1 MTQVKFY
8 RVAQLPTSFSDSDK
22 GTIYFV
28 PGEGIYIYNGTE
40 LETYTTDGVVYPVV
54 HQTNAGTSANDCVT
68 IQPNVYNIWENG
80 IVPKYIQLE
89 PANLQVMCEYVLRF
103 TIPVTV
109 INHGLVFLNEL
120 KWANNDV
127 PTWDAGCTY
136 EISIIDGYATFLKY
150 SL

>member
-1 MTQVKFY
+1 
-8 RVAQLPTSFSDSDK
+8 
-22 GTIYFV
+22 
-28 PGEGIYIYNGTE
+28 
-40 LETYTTDGVVYPVV
+40 
-54 HQTNAGTSANDCVT
+54 
-68 IQPNVYNIWENG
+68 
-80 IVPKYIQLE
+80 
-89 PANLQVMCEYVLRF
+89 MCEYVLRF